1 MSMNSTSANNLNED
15 SRGFE
20 SLGNLAMDEN
30 MLDTSAK
37 PSDGNKSVRATGS
50 SSSVI
55 PDVLPN
61 EYKLDD
67 DYISR
72 IANAVNEMRASMGQP
87 TASSKKPAY
96 EPKNAQQ
103 TTVQGKKL
111 ADSVASAPV
120 APIASESTKAQQ
132 PSVNTTQVTKTESAQ
147 KSVETTQSVQSVQ
160 TAQNVQTAQS
170 VQTAETTKTSQS
182 VEASYKMQTA
192 PKEETNMEKK
202 TATDST
208 AKSATAHAV
217 SQTPSQQGAPA
228 STLGQQYDGAQGMTQ
243 FTPQMPLPQ
252 QYMPQPGIY
261 TNQTYSQQPQVYG
274 QQIAPMQNIY
284 GQPIQ
289 PSFPLGMQPMGP
301 VQNIYGQPMQQGMP
315 TMQTGMYG
323 QPMPSEYLFTQGSP
337 YQFAQKKPSHTFSIN
352 QEEELEELVKQAA
365 EGKSVRK
372 SNYGGLAIDDE
383 SDSELKDRLARIES
397 ALAKLSKG
405 DTEENVREDIK
416 EEVQR
421 QIIVKEA
428 KAIKTLQEK
437 ENAAGKSALE
447 RLKEERKALHGDDTE
462 DESALEEKKEED
474 ASSSIEKEE
483 TTSDTKVTSEESSK
497 EKDAASEDSKKDK
510 KEETKDS
517 SKEKEASTLN
527 EAGVLH
533 LTEEDL
539 GIKKKGKGLKL
550 SDPRRTKTITD
561 PKQITKDDVR
571 ISLNPGGSSVKV
583 DRSIIALNEG
593 KSPVK
598 KLKKPSIIDDSE
610 LGLDKGLEG
619 GLDRSLDDSA
629 AKLANYE
636 ALLADDFMNSDAKR
650 RLEADRKLAQQ
661 RADEIE
667 AANKKLAQKRK
678 DDKKSDQQQQ
688 ASRKAAQKKQAQ
700 QAAAQKKA
708 AKKQEEEMTTLKDM
722 SEFFAGPAMDDL
734 PTLPGGDIINN
745 PYLAMTSG
753 VHDDTLASSQ
763 TLSEGELGSLQ
774 SLDASLESVTP
785 TVDATAMSG
794 VGELGMALMG
804 TDMPTLGSQMQGSMQ
819 GSMQGTMDATLDGQ
833 LGSGLDSSF
842 GSGLDS
848 SFDSGLDSSLS
859 SGLELGGAMS
869 ITEKPSKKSKKAP
882 KAKKEKPIKEKK
894 AKPEKI
900 KKEKP
905 TKEKKSIGESLQGLM
920 SKLDNSKLNEMV
932 QDADSGFNVIFN
944 QQRGAFSWNDAIGKC
959 IAMILFLGACIACSF
974 LGLI

>member
-87 TASSKKPAY
+87 TASSQKPAY

-103 TTVQGKKL
+103 TTAQGKKL
-111 ADSVASAPV
+111 ADSVASAPAAPV
-120 APIASESTKAQQ
+120 ANEPTKAQQ
-132 PSVNTTQVTKTESAQ
+132 PSVDTTQVTKTESAQ
-147 KSVETTQSVQSVQ
+147 QSVQ
-160 TAQNVQTAQS
+160 TTQSAQKAQSIQTAQS

-182 VEASYKMQTA
+182 VEASYNMQTA
-192 PKEETNMEKK
+192 PREDTVTEKK

-217 SQTPSQQGAPA
+217 SQTPSRQGAPA
-228 STLGQQYDGAQGMTQ
+228 SSLGQQFDGASGMTQ

-337 YQFAQKKPSHTFSIN
+337 YQFAQKKPSNTFSIN

-474 ASSSIEKEE
+474 VSSSIEKEE
-483 TTSDTKVTSEESSK
+483 TTSDTKDTSKESSK
-497 EKDAASEDSKKDK
+497 EKDATSEDSKKDK

-517 SKEKEASTLN
+517 SKEKEASTLK

-619 GLDRSLDDSA
+619 GLDKSLDDSA

-678 DDKKSDQQQQ
+678 DDKKSAQQQQ

-753 VHDDTLASSQ
+753 VHDDTLAAPQAESASI
-763 TLSEGELGSLQ
+763 Q
-774 SLDASLESVTP
+774 SLDASLESVAP

-794 VGELGMALMG
+794 VSELGMAPMS
-804 TDMPTLGSQMQGSMQ
+804 TDMPMLGSQMQGSMQ
-819 GSMQGTMDATLDGQ
+819 GSMDTTLDGQ
-833 LGSGLDSSF
+833 FGSGLDSSFGSSLDSSF

-869 ITEKPSKKSKKAP
+869 ITEKPSKKSRKAQ